1 MMELTFADAAKAFLI
16 LNAKL
21 NNSGFKY
28 SATPGVASN
37 LVDVRIG
44 SDGKSISGNAV
55 ASKFCD
61 CTRS

>member
-1 MMELTFADAAKAFLI
+1 MMELTYADAAKAFLI

-21 NNSGFKY
+21 NHSGSKC
-28 SATPGVASN
+28 SATAGVASN
-37 LVDVRIG
+37 LDVRIG

>member
-1 MMELTFADAAKAFLI
+1 MMRLTYPDEAKAFLI

-21 NNSGFKY
+21 NNSGYKY
-28 SATPGVASN
+28 NATPGVASN

-55 ASKFCD
+55 ASKFCA
-61 CTRS
+61 CTWS